1 MVLDLADPSAV
12 MRARLGDGYR
22 IEARVVIWESP
33 DVLAAPTSAL
43 FRHGEDWAVYT
54 IDRNRA
60 RRTIVTVGH
69 RTNQFAEVTSGL
81 AEGTA
86 VILHPGDTLADG
98 SRVRPRPSSD

>member
-1 MVLDLADPSAV
+1 VVLDLADPSAV